1 MSALGNN
8 FALIQND
15 DFIGVYYSTNALCD
29 HKGCASPH
37 ESIESFL
44 DLRLRIEVNTGGRVI
59 QDENARV
66 EEQGAG
72 NRNAL
77 LLSAGERGTAFPNTC
92 VIAIGERQ
100 DEVVCLSSFRSSFDL
115 CLRSIRFPKSDVL
128 TDRAAEQRC
137 FL

>member
-1 MSALGNN
+1 MLTLRDDFALVQNNN
-8 FALIQND
+8 FV
-15 DFIGVYYSTNALCD
+15 GVYYGTNALCD

-37 ESIESFL
+37 ESIECFL
-44 DLRLRIEVNTGGRVI
+44 DLRLRIEVNTRGRVI
-59 QDENARV
+59 QDENTRV

-72 NRNAL
+72 NSNAL
-77 LLSAGERGTAFPNTC
+77 LLSAGERGTAFPNMC

-100 DEVVCLSSFRSSFDL
+100 DEVVCLSSFRSGFDL

>member
-1 MSALGNN
+1 MSALGDN
-8 FALIQND
+8 FAFIQND
-15 DFIGVYYSTNALCD
+15 NFVGVDHRADALCD
-29 HKGCASPH
+29 DEGRASPH
-37 ESIESFL
+37 ESIECFL

-72 NRNAL
+72 NSNAL
-77 LLSAGERGTAFPNTC
+77 LLSAGERGTAFPDMC

-100 DEVVCLSSFRSSFDL
+100 YEVVCLSSFRSGFDL
-115 CLRSIRFPKSDVL
+115 CLRSIRFTESDVL